1 MVVFT
6 LLSLQCSSTK
16 PLSDTEKEKLDP
28 PLIRLLSGKNA
39 DDSCINKYIRPDG
52 TQEYGVVVRSEHPE
66 EIKALGIAVNS
77 VFGDVIVVHA
87 SIEEIRKIVSL
98 SSVRAVHAGTRK
110 TIQHN

>member
-39 DDSCINKYIRPDG
+39 DDSRINKYIRSDG
-52 TQEYGVVVRSEHPE
+52 TQEIRCRSSFRTSRR
-66 EIKALGIAVNS
+66 NQS
-77 VFGDVIVVHA
+77 VGNCSQQRFWRCD
-87 SIEEIRKIVSL
+87 RRPCKY
-98 SSVRAVHAGTRK
+98 
-110 TIQHN
+110 